1 MTRYIIR
8 RAIQSVFI
16 LVGVTTVSFV
26 LIHLAPGGPEGV
38 VEDPRLP
45 PDFAQKYRKD
55 LGLDQ
60 PLPVQY
66 AKWVWEVGHLNL
78 GRSYQDR
85 RPVSEKILERIPNT
99 LLLAG
104 SGFVLG
110 FLGVPLGILA
120 AKRRGQPFDHGLRF
134 LTAIGNATPHWW
146 LGIIILLISVRAGLN
161 WFPLAGTETPGDG
174 SLLDRVHHLLLPAH
188 LIALGGWL
196 GYSRFVRS
204 EYLEQMNQDYVRT
217 ARAKGL
223 REPDVTRHVLRNA
236 LVPVIGSVGGV
247 LSLVLAGSV
256 LFEYTFSWPGMGRLF
271 YEAASQRDYPVVMG
285 VTFAGSVL
293 AVIGYLLTDIIY
305 ALADPRVKQ
314 SLEAAGAP

>member
-8 RAIQSVFI
+8 RAIQSIFV
-16 LVGVTTVSFV
+16 LLGVTTISFV
-26 LIHLAPGGPEGV
+26 LIRLAPGGPEGV

-45 PDFAQKYRKD
+45 PGFAQQYRRD

-66 AKWVWEVGHLNL
+66 AKWVWQAARLNL
-78 GRSYQDR
+78 GRSYQDK

-99 LLLAG
+99 LLLSG
-104 SGFVLG
+104 TGFVLG

-134 LTAIGNATPHWW
+134 LTAVGNATPHWW
-146 LGIIILLISVRAGLN
+146 LGIIILLISVRTGLN
-161 WFPLAGTETPGDG
+161 WFPLAGTATPGDG
-174 SLLDRVHHLLLPAH
+174 SLPDRLRHLLLPAL

-196 GYSRFVRS
+196 GYSRFMRS
-204 EYLEQMNQDYVRT
+204 EYLEQMHQDFVRT

-236 LVPVIGSVGGV
+236 LVPVIGSVGSV

-285 VTFAGSVL
+285 GVFVASLISV
-293 AVIGYLLTDIIY
+293 AAYLLTDIVY
-305 ALADPRVKQ
+305 AFADPRVRQ
-314 SLEAAGAP
+314 SLETGGGR